1 MRPGPSNRGDGWSGH
16 RFVWATVLTLAM
28 GSGPLT
34 IYALS
39 ALSPV
44 LIPELQ
50 LTRTQFGL
58 LATLAFVVAAPL
70 SLAAG
75 PAAELLGGYYGL
87 LSLFV
92 VSAMSLGVVA
102 SARSYTWL
110 MCAVVLCAWCQA
122 LSNPLTN
129 HLVSLHV
136 PPREQG
142 ALIGIKQSGVQISQF
157 LSGLV
162 LPWLGLLVGWR
173 ETMLLMITPIL
184 CGVLMT
190 HRSLASGP
198 RRQAV
203 RRAVR
208 RRPKLPTQV
217 WVLTGY
223 IALMAAG
230 MQATNVYVP
239 LFAHQELRF
248 GPTAAGA
255 IVAVVGGAGLV
266 ARVMWGAI
274 ADRVGRPLGVL
285 AGLAVLSVLASILL
299 LIALHASLPWLA
311 WGAATIHGIAA
322 LPANVVVMLTLIR
335 LTKSEAVG
343 RASGVLAVG
352 MFLGFATGPASFGY
366 IVDQSGDYTAAWLAV
381 AACYSLAAGLMCL
394 RPAGL
399 RRIMCAC
406 S

>member
-1 MRPGPSNRGDGWSGH
+1 MRTEPSDRADTWSGH
-16 RFVWATVLTLAM
+16 RLVRAAVLTLAM

-39 ALSPV
+39 ALSPL
-44 LIPELQ
+44 LIPELH

-92 VSAMSLGVVA
+92 VSALSIAVLA

-129 HLVSLHV
+129 HLISVHV

-173 ETMLLMITPIL
+173 GTILVMITPML

-190 HRSLASGP
+190 HRSLAPGP
-198 RRQAV
+198 RRRAV
-203 RRAVR
+203 RRGAR

-223 IALMAAG
+223 ITLMAAG

-248 GPTAAGA
+248 GPAAAGA
-255 IVAVVGGAGLV
+255 IVAAVGGAGLV
-266 ARVMWGAI
+266 ARIMWGAI
-274 ADRVGRPLGVL
+274 ADRVGRPLDVL
-285 AGLAVLSVLASILL
+285 AGLAGLSVLASALL
-299 LIALHASLPWLA
+299 LIAQHASLPWLA
-311 WGAATIHGIAA
+311 WGGATLHGVAA
-322 LPANVVVMLTLIR
+322 LPASVVVTLTLIR
-335 LTKSEAVG
+335 LTKSQGVG

-352 MFLGFATGPASFGY
+352 MFIGFATGPASFGY
-366 IVDQSGDYTAAWLAV
+366 IVDQSGDYTPAWLAV
-381 AACYSLAAGLMCL
+381 AGCYGLAAGLMFL
-394 RPAGL
+394 RPVGL
-399 RRIMCAC
+399 RRRA
-406 S
+406 SPSP